1 MDININDFYNVE
13 FATADGRVTVKRC
26 GIYGLKML
34 FIDGIPTLT
43 INENTAQE
51 LEYICNSDFVSGDM
65 DMYKRDKDILDIVRM
80 YID

>member
-1 MDININDFYNVE
+1 MDININDYYNIE
-13 FATADGRVTVKRC
+13 FATADGKITVKRC

-43 INENTAQE
+43 VNENTLQE
-51 LEYICNSDFVSGDM
+51 LEYICNADLVAD
-65 DMYKRDKDILDIVRM
+65 DKEMYKRDKSIMDIVKM